1 MDLARLLERF
11 DSKKTRP
18 ITTIVIAEVMLFL
31 FSIETLIVWF
41 NIHPK
46 MFLLFFVSACLA
58 VFTIL
63 QFIKQPQGNRS
74 WVKSFIQ
81 WRVLIST
88 IFSIFLFLLLFIF
101 YVIFVVPNYRVI
113 SITKFEKNQF
123 NNIEKGK
130 YSKKETLKELSSEIQ
145 LIIGEQYSV
154 NIDDNVKQGFE
165 NSRLIIVPGIFQN
178 EKALETIIKL
188 EDGIK
193 FFIES
198 KEEKEIPNL
207 AVLWKNL
214 GCKSSFPKIKKQIG
228 FMRDNAIANE
238 NNWFNEQWNKFKYI
252 LNF

>member
-1 MDLARLLERF
+1 
-11 DSKKTRP
+11 
-18 ITTIVIAEVMLFL
+18 
-31 FSIETLIVWF
+31 
-41 NIHPK
+41 
-46 MFLLFFVSACLA
+46 
-58 VFTIL
+58 
-63 QFIKQPQGNRS
+63 
-74 WVKSFIQ
+74 
-81 WRVLIST
+81 
-88 IFSIFLFLLLFIF
+88 
-101 YVIFVVPNYRVI
+101 VPNYRVI